1 MPEISMQYLLE
12 IFLEVGPVQ
21 STGFGVEAVTEER
34 LRAWQD
40 NRHIELPPWEITMV
54 RRLSKDYIKASA
66 LAEDPH
72 APAPYE
78 PEGEILRASTAAT
91 LKATLRGMSK

>member
-1 MPEISMQYLLE
+1 MPEVSMRYLVE
-12 IFLEVGPVQ
+12 ILIEVGPVQ

-54 RRLSKDYIKASA
+54 RRLSQEYIRASA
-66 LAEDPH
+66 EAEEPG
-72 APAPYE
+72 APAPYKSN
-78 PEGEILRASTAAT
+78 IDIVRANTAAS
-91 LKATLRGMSK
+91 LKAAMRRLA